1 MTYKKIMRLGDL
13 LLDLGKIS
21 IEQLDD
27 ALLIQEKTKQKLGEI
42 MLEKKYFTEAE
53 FMDILS
59 KHMGIEKVN
68 LSNYIIDTNVINTI
82 PQSLLKKF
90 NAMPI
95 GLNDNRLVVAM
106 SDPMDIYAIEDME
119 MNTGLKVQPVLASKQ
134 AILNTI
140 DKYFSAQSAEK
151 ALEDFEKESIKYEVD
166 NLDED
171 ALSNVGSAPVVRL
184 IDTIIRQALKSGAS
198 DIHIEPY
205 EEHIRVRY
213 RIDGKLIEIMNTNKN
228 THSAIVTRIK
238 IISGLNIAEKR
249 LPQDGRVE
257 MKIDSYLVDLRVS
270 VLPTVYGEKIVIRL
284 LDRSNFLKRL
294 DELGMSER
302 SIESFK
308 RILEVPN
315 GIILV
320 TGPTGSGKTTTLYTV
335 LNSINN
341 NNKNI
346 ITVEDPVEYKLEG
359 INQVQVNTKA
369 GLLFS
374 TGLRSILRQDPD
386 VIMIGEIR
394 DNETAEIAVR
404 AAITGHLVIST
415 MHTNDAPATVSRL
428 FDMGIKPYLI
438 NSSVRGI
445 VAQRLVRK
453 ICDNC
458 KEEYE
463 ASNYEK
469 SVLNMEDHENLKLY
483 RGTGCHKC
491 HNTGYSGRTAI
502 HEVMRLSKSIRDI
515 IQHEGTTDKLRE
527 VALQEGMY
535 TLNENCRDLVIKGIT
550 TIDEYFY
557 IAYKYD

>member
-27 ALLIQEKTKQKLGEI
+27 ALLIQKKTKQKLGEI

-68 LSNYIIDTNVINTI
+68 LSNYIIDANVINTI

-95 GLNDNRLVVAM
+95 GLNDNKLIVAM
-106 SDPMDIYAIEDME
+106 SDPMDIYAIEDIE
-119 MNTGLKVQPVLASKQ
+119 MNTGLRVQPVLSGKQ

-151 ALEDFEKESIKYEVD
+151 AIEDFEKESIKYDIE

-171 ALSNVGSAPVVRL
+171 DLSDVSSAPVVRL

-205 EEHIRVRY
+205 DEHIRVRY

-257 MKIDSYLVDLRVS
+257 MKIDSYLVDLRIS

-302 SIESFK
+302 SLESFTQ
-308 RILEVPN
+308 ILDVPN

-320 TGPTGSGKTTTLYTV
+320 TGPTGSGKTTTLYSV

-341 NNKNI
+341 DNKNI
-346 ITVEDPVEYKLEG
+346 ITVEDPVEYKLDG

-458 KEEYE
+458 KVEYE
-463 ASNYEK
+463 ASSYEK
-469 SVLNMEDHENLKLY
+469 SVLNIEDHENFKLY

-502 HEVMRLSKSIRDI
+502 HEVMKLSKSIRDI
-515 IQHEGTTDKLRE
+515 IQHEGTADKLRE
-527 VALQEGMY
+527 VALEEGMY
-535 TLNENCRDLVIKGIT
+535 TLHENCRDLVIKGIT